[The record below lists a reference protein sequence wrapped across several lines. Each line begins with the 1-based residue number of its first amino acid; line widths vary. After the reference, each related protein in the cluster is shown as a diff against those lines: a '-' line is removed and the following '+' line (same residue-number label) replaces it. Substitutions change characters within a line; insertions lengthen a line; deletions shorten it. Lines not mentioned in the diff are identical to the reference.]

1 MKKTICHLLGIVLA
15 GSLMVGCANAT
26 NEDIGTAVGGGAG
39 ALIGYGINS
48 SNATG
53 AIIGGAAGALLG
65 REVGRRADY

>member
-1 MKKTICHLLGIVLA
+1 MRKTYFKLMGVVLGSALLI
-15 GSLMVGCANAT
+15 GCANAT
-26 NEDIGTAVGGGAG
+26 NEDIGTVVGAGAG

-53 AIIGGAAGALLG
+53 AVIGGAAGALVG